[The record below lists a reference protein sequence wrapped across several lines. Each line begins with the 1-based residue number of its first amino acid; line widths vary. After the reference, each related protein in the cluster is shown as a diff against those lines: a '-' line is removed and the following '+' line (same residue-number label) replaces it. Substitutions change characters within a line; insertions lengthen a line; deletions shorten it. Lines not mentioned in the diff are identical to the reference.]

1 MPGGSA
7 SPPAPGHD
15 ERRAGEVRALVR
27 RLPWAAWSEAR
38 GKTGWRLSS
47 ADADQVQA
55 AITEAITVGG
65 ISLAQAGEVGQL
77 ALSEARGPRPVAYV
91 VNAFTKHL
99 ARRVRALDGEPLATD
114 PLPLPDAPGL
124 RRALRSAHRARFGAS
139 RSPATAA
146 SLRRRLR
153 ALVRARGLWW
163 MSWLRVRACLE
174 MVGVSGWSTRLGC
187 SIVVGMQERPRRYPS
202 DTSDAQWVVIEPLLP
217 PLARRGR
224 PVAHARR
231 DVLDAILYVVRTGCA
246 WRALPVDFPP
256 WQTVYW
262 YFNQWEQQKVTEK
275 ILPVVRGQLR
285 IAEGRDPEPSAGI
298 IDSQSVKG
306 ADTVGQDS
314 RGYDAG
320 KKTGGRKRFIV
331 TDTLGLLLTTMVCSA
346 SVQDR
351 DGAKPILLNLYL
363 RTRVRFVYADAGF
376 AGRLLDWA
384 ATILQTTIEII
395 RKPPEQRGF
404 TVLPRRWVVERTLAW
419 LTAHPTPG
427 PRLRTPPHHIR
438 SHDPLGRDQHHHP
451 PHRPW
456 IPRHPPAETH
466 DTLNPL
472 EFPNT
477 L

>member
-1 MPGGSA
+1 M
-7 SPPAPGHD
+7 SPIVA
-15 ERRAGEVRALVR
+15 ALEG
-27 RLPWAAWSEAR
+27 L
-38 GKTGWRLSS
+38 
-47 ADADQVQA
+47 
-55 AITEAITVGG
+55 
-65 ISLAQAGEVGQL
+65 EVGPDAGRAAPVGEAAGL
-77 ALSEARGPRPVAYV
+77 SLVEALSRVPDPRKPRGVRHGVLAVLLLGACAVLAGARSFTAIAEYAHDVGRAVLDVLGVGAVAPHES
-91 VNAFTKHL
+91 TI
-99 ARRVRALDGEPLATD
+99 RRVLQRVDASALEAALQSWV
-114 PLPLPDAPGL
+114 LPQL
-124 RRALRSAHRARFGAS
+124 
-139 RSPATAA
+139 
-146 SLRRRLR
+146 
-153 ALVRARGLWW
+153 
-163 MSWLRVRACLE
+163 RACLE

-419 LTAHPTPG
+419 LTAHR
-427 PRLRTPPHHIR
+427 RLA
-438 SHDPLGRDQHHHP
+438 RDYE
-451 PHRPW
+451 
-456 IPRHPPAETH
+456 RHPTTSEAMIRWAAINTITRRIARGYPATRQQKHTTPSTH
-466 DTLNPL
+466 
-472 EFPNT
+472 
-477 L
+477 